1 MTGKDDFFSDAARV
15 RKAFLLVLV
24 LFISALFV
32 AMIRQFLMTI
42 LLAAIASGLLA
53 PLFLRLARALRGRR
67 RLASAVTILVMLLVI
82 VVPLG
87 LVLGV
92 CVGQAVRL
100 TNTAGPWIEEQLRNP
115 DRVTQ
120 WLERLPFAEHVEPYR
135 AQIMTKLGE
144 IVGHVGN
151 FLVTA
156 LSSATKGTVAFF
168 FQFFLFLY
176 SMFFFLTDGGRILR
190 RILYFIPLPD
200 RDEDRM
206 VGKFVSVTRATL
218 KGTLVIGVLQGG
230 LAAVGLAV
238 AGIGSTVFW
247 GVLMV
252 ILSIVPGLGTA
263 LVWVPA
269 VIYLAATGKT
279 LAAVLLAAWC
289 AAVVGSVDNV
299 VRPWLVGKDTQ
310 MHDLLIL
317 FSTLGGLLFFGLP
330 GFIIGPILAA
340 LFVTAWDMYG
350 MAFADVLPG
359 GRGEADGGE

>member
-1 MTGKDDFFSDAARV
+1 MTGKNDFFADAARV
-15 RKAFLLVLV
+15 RKAFLLLLV

-32 AMIRQFLMTI
+32 SMIRQFIMTI
-42 LLAAIASGLLA
+42 LLAAITSGLLA
-53 PLFLRLARALRGRR
+53 PLFARLVRAFRGRR
-67 RLASAVTILVMLLVI
+67 ALASVVTILVTLLVI

-100 TNTAGPWIEEQLRNP
+100 TNTAGPWVEEQVRNP
-115 DRVTQ
+115 DRIAQ
-120 WLERLPFAEHVEPYR
+120 WLAGLPFAEHVAPYR
-135 AQIMTKLGE
+135 AQVITKLGE
-144 IVGHVGN
+144 VVGHVGN
-151 FLVTA
+151 FLVA
-156 LSSATKGTVAFF
+156 GLSSATKGTVAFLF
-168 FQFFLFLY
+168 HVFLFLY
-176 SMFFFLTDGGRILR
+176 TMFFFLTDGERILR

-200 RDEDRM
+200 EDEARM

-230 LAAVGLAV
+230 LAATGFAV

-247 GVLMV
+247 GVLMA
-252 ILSIVPGLGTA
+252 ILSVVPGLGTA

-269 VIYLAATGKT
+269 VIYLGATGKT
-279 LAAVLLAAWC
+279 LAAILLAVWC

-350 MAFADVLPG
+350 VAFADVLPPSG
-359 GRGEADGGE
+359 GEPDGGE

>member
-24 LFISALFV
+24 LFISVLFV

-42 LLAAIASGLLA
+42 LLAAIASGLMA
-53 PLFLRLARALRGRR
+53 PLFSRLTRGLGGRR
-67 RLASAVTILVMLLVI
+67 TLASVITILLALLVV
-82 VVPLG
+82 VVPIG

-92 CVGQAVRL
+92 CVGQAVSL
-100 TNTAGPWIEEQLRNP
+100 TNSAGPWIEEQVRNP
-115 DRVTQ
+115 DRITK
-120 WLERLPFAEHVEPYR
+120 WLQGLPFAEHVAPYR

-144 IVGHVGN
+144 VVGRVGN
-151 FLVTA
+151 FLVA
-156 LSSATKGTVAFF
+156 GLSSATRGTVAFL

-176 SMFFFLTDGGRILR
+176 SMFFFLTDGGPMLR
-190 RILYFIPLPD
+190 RILYLVPLPPG
-200 RDEDRM
+200 DEERM

-230 LAAVGLAV
+230 LAAAGFAV

-252 ILSIVPGLGTA
+252 ILSIIPGLGTA

-279 LAAVLLAAWC
+279 LSAILLTLWC
-289 AAVVGSVDNV
+289 AAVVGSIDNV

-330 GFIIGPILAA
+330 GFVVGPILAA

-350 MAFADVLPG
+350 VAFADVLPDDS
-359 GRGEADGGE
+359 RADGPG